1 MGIKVKNLEIERL
14 AMSKVEIFSN
24 KKLPVKTVYWLSRL
38 QKELDKFLKDYA
50 ETRQELFKKY
60 CLKKEDGEP
69 NVGPK
74 GEFQF
79 APENTQI
86 VFKEVAELANMEVEI
101 PGIERIKFDLSNPN
115 LDGSVSAEDLLI
127 LEPFIEVDFPEAQAL

>member
-1 MGIKVKNLEIERL
+1 MGIKVKNLDIERL

-60 CLKKEDGEP
+60 CIKNDKGEP
-69 NVGPK
+69 NVGLK
-74 GEFQF
+74 GEIQF
-79 APENTQI
+79 APEDT
-86 VFKEVAELANMEVEI
+86 
-101 PGIERIKFDLSNPN
+101 
-115 LDGSVSAEDLLI
+115 
-127 LEPFIEVDFPEAQAL
+127 